1 MKFGEILKE
10 LLEQH
15 SMTQRH
21 LAKELNITPSALGN
35 YIQNIREPDY
45 NTLVQIANYFQVTT
59 DFLLDH
65 PVKNNLTHKEEL
77 LLHIFRSLTEEQK
90 EFYLEQGKIF
100 INQNNKKTLSNIK
113 TPIVAKLSSQKFLL
127 LISLK

>member
-1 MKFGEILKE
+1 MKLGEILKE

-15 SMTQRH
+15 NMTQRQ

-45 NTLVQIANYFQVTT
+45 NTLIRIADYFRVTT
-59 DFLLDH
+59 DFLLNR
-65 PVKNNLTHKEEL
+65 PVSTELTHNEEL
-77 LLHIFRSLTEEQK
+77 LLHIFRSLSNDQK

-100 INQNNKKTLSNIK
+100 INQNNKKTSSTLSKEN
-113 TPIVAKLSSQKFLL
+113 VNN
-127 LISLK
+127 LIG